1 MGGGDVRAEVVG
13 LVVIASSRVAQ
24 QWTVRVGGV
33 VVERWP
39 GVAGEPIGS
48 QVWRHPGVRRHPGVQ
63 ADPLHHLSVLVWA
76 EVWSEAVRRR
86 STVSNHVAVILLAG
100 GTVGPPALLK
110 ELRMSQGRHPSSGHK
125 LGPVGPGPQPHVVGE
140 PGVAGRQW
148 GVREALHDTIG

>member
-86 STVSNHVAVILLAG
+86 ATVSNHVAVILLAG
-100 GTVGPPALLK
+100 GAVWRPAALLK
-110 ELRMSQGRHPSSGHK
+110 ELVSQWRHPASGHK
-125 LGPVGPGPQPHVVGE
+125 LGPVGPGP
-140 PGVAGRQW
+140 
-148 GVREALHDTIG
+148 